1 MKKTIHRVH
10 GKASVSE
17 QYKSET
23 NEVRDRSNLDAS
35 SGHDCLTIT
44 AITRSFTDDVEDTM
58 ISKREM
64 RAKNEVTIRVKL
76 QGKQD
81 KCVDQM
87 RNNHQSAAGSSTA
100 MSASTRPTK
109 TRQMRSVKINCLHD
123 KSQLL

>member
-1 MKKTIHRVH
+1 MEGRRH
-10 GKASVSE
+10 
-17 QYKSET
+17 
-23 NEVRDRSNLDAS
+23 NL
-35 SGHDCLTIT
+35 
-44 AITRSFTDDVEDTM
+44 TDDVEDTM

-87 RNNHQSAAGSSTA
+87 HNNHQSAGSSTA

>member
-1 MKKTIHRVH
+1 M
-10 GKASVSE
+10 
-17 QYKSET
+17 
-23 NEVRDRSNLDAS
+23 
-35 SGHDCLTIT
+35 
-44 AITRSFTDDVEDTM
+44 M

-64 RAKNEVTIRVKL
+64 QAENEVTIRVKRL

-81 KCVDQM
+81 KCVDQI
-87 RNNHQSAAGSSTA
+87 RNNHQSDSTA